1 MTLFLIIATVL
12 TALAIASLLVPLLRV
27 RSGRDID
34 RVRANVGVLNDQ
46 LVELD
51 ADHARGA
58 IGPEQYAEI
67 RAEVER
73 RVLDDVELAKAEPSA
88 PARRQRAPAI
98 ALAILLPLGAI
109 GFYSQLG
116 DPAAFDPGLQAASRD
131 PGDGHMSGAQLEQMV
146 VSLRE
151 RLEREPDNAGGWATL
166 AQSYYQMRRFSE
178 AAGAF
183 ERLSK
188 LIPDDP
194 ALLADYA
201 DALAMA
207 NGRNFEGKPRELIA
221 RALQIDPTQWKAL
234 AMAGTDAFEQ
244 KDYRLAV
251 RHWEA
256 LRAQV
261 PADSPLAQN
270 LAGSIAEA
278 RSRAGMPAGAPS
290 APAPVARAQGQMPQ
304 DDVHKA
310 ARASRAADAGGA
322 AASTTV
328 GGTVSLAPVLLTRAA
343 PTDRVFIYAR
353 PASGSRMPLAITSVQ
368 VKDLPARFTLDDS
381 MGMSPDFKLSGQSEV
396 IIGARVSKSG
406 QPMPTSGDLEGASA
420 PVKLGTRDASVMIDR
435 VLP

>member
-1 MTLFLIIATVL
+1 MTWFLLIATVL
-12 TALAIASLLVPLLRV
+12 TALAIAFVLLPLLRA
-27 RSGRDID
+27 RTGRDID

-51 ADHARGA
+51 TDHARGA
-58 IGPEQYAEI
+58 IDPEQYAEI

-73 RVLDDVELAKAEPSA
+73 RVLEDVALAQAEPSA

-98 ALAILLPLGAI
+98 ALAILLPLAAA
-109 GFYSQLG
+109 GFYSQYG
-116 DPAAFDPGLQAASRD
+116 DPAAFDPGLQAASLD
-131 PGDGHMSGAQLEQMV
+131 PGDGHMTGEQLQQMV
-146 VSLRE
+146 VALRD
-151 RLEREPDNAGGWATL
+151 RLEREPDNVIGWATL
-166 AQSYYQMRRFSE
+166 ARSYYQMRRFSE
-178 AAGAF
+178 AAAAF

-188 LIPDDP
+188 MIPDDP

-221 RALQIDPTQWKAL
+221 RALQLDPTQWKAL
-234 AMAGTDAFEQ
+234 AMAGTDAFER
-244 KDYRLAV
+244 KDYRLALS
-251 RHWEA
+251 HWQA
-256 LRAQV
+256 LYGQL
-261 PADSPLAQN
+261 PAESPLAQN

-278 RSRAGMPAGAPS
+278 RSRAGMPAE
-290 APAPVARAQGQMPQ
+290 VARAPAAPGSAQMPQ

-310 ARASRAADAGGA
+310 ARAARAPAGGA
-322 AASTTV
+322 TAGSAATV
-328 GGTVSLAPVLLTRAA
+328 GGTVNLAPTLLARAA

-353 PASGSRMPLAITSVQ
+353 PASGPRMPLAITSVQ

-406 QPMPTSGDLEGASA
+406 QPMPASGDLEGVST
-420 PVKLGTRDASVMIDR
+420 PVKVGTRDASITIDR

>member
-1 MTLFLIIATVL
+1 MTWFLLIATVL
-12 TALAIASLLVPLLRV
+12 TALAIAFVLLPLLRV
-27 RSGRDID
+27 RAGRDID

-51 ADHARGA
+51 ADHARGS
-58 IGPEQYAEI
+58 IGPDQYAEI

-73 RVLDDVELAKAEPSA
+73 RVLEDVALAQAEPSA
-88 PARRQRAPAI
+88 PSRRQRAPAI
-98 ALAILLPLGAI
+98 ALAILLPLAAA
-109 GFYSQLG
+109 GFYSQYG

-131 PGDGHMSGAQLEQMV
+131 PGDGHMTGEQLQQMV
-146 VSLRE
+146 VALRD
-151 RLEREPDNAGGWATL
+151 RLEREPDNVSGWATL
-166 AQSYYQMRRFSE
+166 ARSYYQMRRFTE
-178 AAGAF
+178 AAAAF
-183 ERLSK
+183 ERLAK

-221 RALQIDPTQWKAL
+221 RALQLDPTQWKAL

-244 KDYRLAV
+244 SNYRLAV
-251 RHWEA
+251 SHWEA
-256 LRAQV
+256 LHRQL
-261 PADSPLAQN
+261 PAESPLAQN

-278 RSRAGMPAGAPS
+278 RSRGGMPAQ
-290 APAPVARAQGQMPQ
+290 VARAPAAGSAQMPQ

-310 ARASRAADAGGA
+310 ARAARADRATAGSA
-322 AASTTV
+322 TTV
-328 GGTVSLAPVLLTRAA
+328 GGTVNLAPALLARAS
-343 PTDRVFIYAR
+343 PSDRVFIYAR
-353 PASGSRMPLAITSVQ
+353 PASGPRMPLAITSVQ

-396 IIGARVSKSG
+396 VIGARVSKSG
-406 QPMPTSGDLEGASA
+406 QPMPASGDLEGASA
-420 PVKLGTRDASVMIDR
+420 PVKLGTRDASITIDR